1 MTQLEYARQG
11 KITEEMLAVAQEE
24 GLDPEIVREKVAMG
38 RVVIPRNIRSS
49 GKRVVGIGEGLRVKV
64 NANIG
69 TSPDLADI
77 SLEKEKL
84 ASAVKAGADTV
95 MDLSTGG
102 DLKEVRRQILTHSPV
117 PVGTVPI
124 YEAAVKTTLSK
135 GSIAEMRVE
144 DIFKVIEEQA
154 EEGVDFMTIHAG
166 ITLST
171 IEQIRNQGRIT
182 GIVSRG
188 GAFLFCWMWLNKK
201 ENPLYEH
208 FDDLLDIL
216 RKYDVTISLG
226 DALRPGSTADASDR
240 AQFQETIIQG
250 ELVERCWKAGVQVMV
265 EGPGH
270 IPLHL
275 VEPTIKITKH
285 LTNYAP
291 LYLLG
296 PLVVDIAAGYDHI
309 ASAIGAAVAA
319 MAGADYICYVTPSE
333 HLALPTPEEV
343 YEGVIAARIAA
354 SATDLAR
361 GLPSA
366 VKRNE
371 EMSKA
376 RFRLDWVTQL
386 EHSIDK
392 ERAQKIRGNHGL
404 SLSGAC
410 TMCGEFCAMKNVEAF
425 LGSIDKWTERKRNY

>member
-1 MTQLEYARQG
+1 MTILEKARKG
-11 KITEEMLAVAQEE
+11 IITEEMMEVAKEE
-24 GLDPEIVREKVAMG
+24 GVDAEIIREKVASG
-38 RVVIPRNIRSS
+38 RLVIPRNVLGKSS
-49 GKRVVGIGEGLRVKV
+49 KIIGIGEGVRVKV

-69 TSPDLADI
+69 TSPDIADI
-77 SLEKEKL
+77 SLEEEKL
-84 ASAVKAGADTV
+84 RAAVEAGADTV

-102 DLKEVRRQILTHSPV
+102 DLKEIRRRIISKSPI

-124 YEAAVKTTLSK
+124 YEAAVETARKK
-135 GSIAEMRVE
+135 GNIFEMSVD
-144 DIFKVIEEQA
+144 DIFKVVEEQA
-154 EEGVDFMTIHAG
+154 KDGVDFMTIHAG

-171 IEQIRNQGRIT
+171 IERVRQQGRTT

-188 GAFLFCWMWLNKK
+188 GAFLLCWMLQNKR
-201 ENPLYEH
+201 ENPFYEH

-216 RKYDVTISLG
+216 RQYDVTISIG
-226 DALRPGSTADASDR
+226 DALRPGSIADADDR

-250 ELVERCWKAGVQVMV
+250 ELVKRCWEAGVQAMV

-275 VEPTIKITKH
+275 VEPTVKITKH

-319 MAGADYICYVTPSE
+319 LAGADFICYVTPSE

-354 SATDLAR
+354 SAADLAR

-366 VKRNE
+366 IRRNE

-376 RFRLDWVTQL
+376 RYRLDWAKQL
-386 EHSIDK
+386 EYTIDK
-392 ERAQKIRGNHGL
+392 KKAKEVRENHGL
-404 SLSGAC
+404 SFSGAC
-410 TMCGEFCAMKNVEAF
+410 TMCGEFCAMKTVEEF
-425 LGSIDKWTERKRNY
+425 LKLSVNE

>member
-11 KITEEMLAVAQEE
+11 KITEEMLAVAREE
-24 GLDPEIVREKVAMG
+24 ELDPETVREKVARG
-38 RVVIPRNIRSS
+38 RVVIPKNVQKNA
-49 GKRVVGIGEGLRVKV
+49 KRVVGIGEGLRVKV

-69 TSPDLADI
+69 TSPDLADL
-77 SLEKEKL
+77 SLEEQKL
-84 ASAVKAGADTV
+84 ASAVKAGADTI
-95 MDLSTGG
+95 MDLSIGG
-102 DLKEVRRQILTHSPV
+102 DIKETRRRIISQSPL
-117 PVGTVPI
+117 PLGTVPI
-124 YEAAVKTTLSK
+124 YEAAVGTAREK
-135 GSIAEMRVE
+135 GNIQEMKVE

-154 EEGVDFMTIHAG
+154 KDGVDFMTIHAG

-171 IEQIRNQGRIT
+171 IEQLRKQGRVT

-188 GAFLFCWMWLNKK
+188 GAFLLCWMWQNGK

-208 FDDLLDIL
+208 FADLLDIL

-226 DALRPGSTADASDR
+226 DALRPGSIADASDR

-250 ELVERCWKAGVQVMV
+250 ELVERCWEAGVQVMV

-270 IPLHL
+270 IPLNL
-275 VEPTIKITKH
+275 VEPTIKIIKH

-309 ASAIGAAVAA
+309 TSAIGAAIAA

-343 YEGVIAARIAA
+343 YEGVIAAKIAA
-354 SATDLAR
+354 SAADLAR

-366 VKRNE
+366 VRRNE

-376 RFRLDWVTQL
+376 RFRLDWVNQL
-386 EHSIDK
+386 QHTIDK
-392 ERAQKIRGNHGL
+392 EKAKKIRENHGL
-404 SLSGAC
+404 SPSGSC
-410 TMCGEFCAMKNVEAF
+410 TMCGEFCAMKTVEEF
-425 LGSIDKWTERKRNY
+425 LHAGGK

>member
-1 MTQLEYARQG
+1 MTQLECARQG
-11 KITEEMLAVAQEE
+11 KITEEILAVAKEE
-24 GLDPEIVREKVAMG
+24 GLDPEIVREKVARG
-38 RVVIPRNIRSS
+38 RVVIPRNVKSA
-49 GKRVVGIGEGLRVKV
+49 GKKVIGIGEGLRVKV

-77 SLEKEKL
+77 SLEEKKL
-84 ASAVKAGADTV
+84 ASAVEAGADTV

-102 DLKEVRRQILTHSPV
+102 DLKEIRRSIIARSPI

-124 YEAAVKTTLSK
+124 YEAAVETARKK
-135 GSIAEMRVE
+135 GNIAEMTVE
-144 DIFKVIEEQA
+144 DIFNVIEEQA
-154 EEGVDFMTIHAG
+154 KDGVDFMTIHAG

-171 IEQIRNQGRIT
+171 IEQMRKQGRIT

-188 GAFLFCWMWLNKK
+188 GAFLLCWMWQNKK

-226 DALRPGSTADASDR
+226 DALRPGSIADASDR

-250 ELVERCWKAGVQVMV
+250 ELVQRCWEAGVQVMV

-319 MAGADYICYVTPSE
+319 LAGADYICYVTPSE

-343 YEGVIAARIAA
+343 YEGVISARIAA
-354 SATDLAR
+354 SAADLAR

-366 VKRNE
+366 IKRNE

-376 RFRLDWVTQL
+376 RFRLDWEKQL
-386 EHSIDK
+386 ENSIDK
-392 ERAQKIRGNHGL
+392 EKAKKIRENHGL

-410 TMCGEFCAMKNVEAF
+410 TMCGEFCAMKTVEPF
-425 LGSIDKWTERKRNY
+425 LNIGGK

>member
-11 KITEEMLAVAQEE
+11 KITEEMLAVAREE
-24 GLDPEIVREKVAMG
+24 ELDPETVREKVARG
-38 RVVIPRNIRSS
+38 RVVIPKNVQKNA
-49 GKRVVGIGEGLRVKV
+49 KRVVGIGEGLRVKV

-69 TSPDLADI
+69 TSPDLADL
-77 SLEKEKL
+77 SLEEQKL
-84 ASAVKAGADTV
+84 ASAVKAGADTI
-95 MDLSTGG
+95 MDLSIGG
-102 DLKEVRRQILTHSPV
+102 DIKETRRRIISQSPL
-117 PVGTVPI
+117 PLGTVPI
-124 YEAAVKTTLSK
+124 YEAAVGTAREK
-135 GSIAEMRVE
+135 GNIQEMKVE

-154 EEGVDFMTIHAG
+154 KDGVDFMTIHAG

-171 IEQIRNQGRIT
+171 IEQLRKQGRVT

-188 GAFLFCWMWLNKK
+188 GAFLLCWMWQNGK

-208 FDDLLDIL
+208 FADLLDIL

-226 DALRPGSTADASDR
+226 DALRPGSIADASDR

-250 ELVERCWKAGVQVMV
+250 ELVERCWEAGVQVMV

-270 IPLHL
+270 IPLNL
-275 VEPTIKITKH
+275 VEPTIKIIKH

-309 ASAIGAAVAA
+309 TSAIGAAIAA

-343 YEGVIAARIAA
+343 YEGVIAAKIAA
-354 SATDLAR
+354 SAADLAR

-366 VKRNE
+366 VRRNE

-376 RFRLDWVTQL
+376 RFRLDWATQL
-386 EHSIDK
+386 QHTIDK
-392 ERAQKIRGNHGL
+392 EKAKKIRENHGL
-404 SLSGAC
+404 SPSGSC
-410 TMCGEFCAMKNVEAF
+410 TMCGEFCAMKTVEEF
-425 LGSIDKWTERKRNY
+425 LHAGGK

>member
-1 MTQLEYARQG
+1 MTQLEKARKG
-11 KITEEMLAVAQEE
+11 IITDEMIAVAKEE
-24 GLDPEIVREKVAMG
+24 GIEPEVVREKVASG
-38 RVVIPRNIRSS
+38 RLVIPKNVLRGNT
-49 GKRVVGIGEGLRVKV
+49 KVVGIGEGLRVKV

-77 SLEKEKL
+77 SLEEQKL
-84 ASAVKAGADTV
+84 QSAVKAGADTV
-95 MDLSTGG
+95 MDLSIGG
-102 DLKEVRRQILTHSPV
+102 DLKEIRKRILTHSPL

-124 YEAAVKTTLSK
+124 YQAAVETARRK
-135 GSIAEMRVE
+135 GNITQMSVE
-144 DIFKVIEEQA
+144 DILKVVEEQA
-154 EEGVDFMTIHAG
+154 KEGVDFMTIHAG

-171 IEQIRNQGRIT
+171 IEQIRKQGRVT

-188 GAFLFCWMWLNKK
+188 GAFLLCWMWQNKK
-201 ENPLYEH
+201 ENPFYEY
-208 FDDLLDIL
+208 FDELLEIL
-216 RKYDVTISLG
+216 RKYDVTISIG
-226 DALRPGSTADASDR
+226 DALRPGSIADASDR

-250 ELVERCWKAGVQVMV
+250 ELVQKCWEAGVQVMV

-319 MAGADYICYVTPSE
+319 LAGADFICYVTPSE

-354 SATDLAR
+354 SAADLAR

-366 VKRNE
+366 IKRNE

-376 RFRLDWVTQL
+376 RYRLDWATQL
-386 EHSIDK
+386 EYTIDK
-392 ERAQKIRGNHGL
+392 EKARKIRENHGL

-410 TMCGEFCAMKNVEAF
+410 TMCGEFCAMKTVEPF
-425 LGSIDKWTERKRNY
+425 LNIIR

>member
-1 MTQLEYARQG
+1 MTILEKARKG
-11 KITEEMLAVAQEE
+11 IITEEMIAVAKEE
-24 GLDPEIVREKVAMG
+24 GVDAEIIREKIASG
-38 RVVIPRNIRSS
+38 RLVIPKNVLRKDSKII
-49 GKRVVGIGEGLRVKV
+49 GIGEGVRVKV

-69 TSPDLADI
+69 TSPDIADI
-77 SLEKEKL
+77 SLEEEKL
-84 ASAVKAGADTV
+84 RSAVEAGADTV

-102 DLKEVRRQILTHSPV
+102 DLKEIRRRILSQSPI

-124 YEAAVKTTLSK
+124 YEAAVETARSK
-135 GSIAEMRVE
+135 GNIAEMSVDDILRV
-144 DIFKVIEEQA
+144 VEEQA
-154 EEGVDFMTIHAG
+154 KDGVDFMTIHAG

-171 IEQIRNQGRIT
+171 IEQVRKQGRTT

-188 GAFLFCWMWLNKK
+188 GAFLLCWMLQNKS
-201 ENPLYEH
+201 ENPFYER
-208 FDDLLDIL
+208 FDDLLEIL
-216 RKYDVTISLG
+216 RQYDVTISIG
-226 DALRPGSTADASDR
+226 DALRPGSIVDADDR

-250 ELVERCWKAGVQVMV
+250 ELVQRCWDAGVQVMV

-275 VEPTIKITKH
+275 VEPTVKITKH

-319 MAGADYICYVTPSE
+319 LAGADFICYVTPSE

-354 SATDLAR
+354 SAADLAR

-366 VKRNE
+366 IKRNE

-376 RFRLDWVTQL
+376 RYKLDWATQL
-386 EHSIDK
+386 EYMIDK
-392 ERAQKIRGNHGL
+392 KKARKIRDNHGF
-404 SLSGAC
+404 SFSGAC
-410 TMCGEFCAMKNVEAF
+410 TMCGEFCAMRTVEDF
-425 LGSIDKWTERKRNY
+425 LKIRGK

>member
-1 MTQLEYARQG
+1 MTQLEYARKG
-11 KITEEMLAVAQEE
+11 EFTEEILAVAREE
-24 GLDPEIVREKVAMG
+24 GLDPEILRDKVARG
-38 RVVIPRNIRSS
+38 RVVIPKNVKSEN
-49 GKRVVGIGEGLRVKV
+49 KRIVGIGEGLRVKV

-77 SLEKEKL
+77 LLEDKKL
-84 ASAVKAGADTV
+84 ASAVEAGADTV

-102 DLKEVRRQILTHSPV
+102 DLKEIRRHIIAHSPI

-124 YEAAVKTTLSK
+124 YEAAVEMARNR
-135 GSIAEMRVE
+135 GNIAEMTIE
-144 DIFKVIEEQA
+144 DIFNVIEEQA
-154 EEGVDFMTIHAG
+154 RDGVDFMTIHAG

-171 IEQIRNQGRIT
+171 IEQMRQQGRIT

-188 GAFLFCWMWLNKK
+188 GAFLLCWMVQNKK

-216 RKYDVTISLG
+216 HNYDVTISLG
-226 DALRPGSTADASDR
+226 DALRPGSIADASDR

-250 ELVERCWKAGVQVMV
+250 ELVQRCWERGVQVMV

-309 ASAIGAAVAA
+309 ASAIGAALAA

-333 HLALPTPEEV
+333 HLALPTPTEV
-343 YEGVIAARIAA
+343 YEGVISAKIAA
-354 SATDLAR
+354 SAADLAR
-361 GLPSA
+361 GLPYA

-376 RFRLDWVTQL
+376 RFRLDWSTQL
-386 EHSIDK
+386 KHTIDK
-392 ERAQKIRGNHGL
+392 KKAEKIRKNHGI

-410 TMCGEFCAMKNVEAF
+410 TMCGEFCAMKTVEEF
-425 LGSIDKWTERKRNY
+425 LNIGNK

>member
-1 MTQLEYARQG
+1 MTQLEKARSG
-11 KITEEMLAVAQEE
+11 KITEEILAVAQEE
-24 GLDPEIVREKVAMG
+24 GIDPEIVRERVAKG
-38 RVVIPRNIRSS
+38 RVVIPKNIRSE
-49 GKRVVGIGEGLRVKV
+49 GKRTVGIGEGLRIKV

-69 TSPDLADI
+69 TSPDLIDL
-77 SLEKEKL
+77 SLEEKKL
-84 ASAVKAGADTV
+84 DSAVKAGADTV

-102 DLKEVRRQILTHSPV
+102 DLKEIRRHIIARSTI

-124 YEAAVKTTLSK
+124 YEAAVETARKK
-135 GSIAEMRVE
+135 GNIAEMTVD
-144 DIFKVIEEQA
+144 DIFRVIEEQA
-154 EEGVDFMTIHAG
+154 KDGVDFMTIHAG

-171 IEQIRNQGRIT
+171 IEQVRQQGRIT

-188 GAFLFCWMWLNKK
+188 GAFLLCWMVQNKR

-216 RKYDVTISLG
+216 HTYDVTISLG
-226 DALRPGSTADASDR
+226 DALRPGSVADASDR

-250 ELVERCWKAGVQVMV
+250 ELVQRCWEKGVQVMV

-275 VEPTIKITKH
+275 IEPTVKITKH

-309 ASAIGAAVAA
+309 ASAIGAALAA
-319 MAGADYICYVTPSE
+319 MAGADFICYVTPSE
-333 HLALPTPEEV
+333 HLALPTPDEV
-343 YEGVIAARIAA
+343 YEGVIAAKIAA
-354 SATDLAR
+354 SAADLAK
-361 GLPSA
+361 GLPYA

-376 RFRLDWVTQL
+376 RFRLDWATQL
-386 EHSIDK
+386 QHTIDEK
-392 ERAQKIRGNHGL
+392 KAKKIRENHGL

-410 TMCGEFCAMKNVEAF
+410 TMCGEFCAMKTVEAF
-425 LGSIDKWTERKRNY
+425 LKVKPK

>member
-1 MTQLEYARQG
+1 MTQLEKARKG
-11 KITEEMLAVAQEE
+11 IITDEMIAVAKEE
-24 GLDPEIVREKVAMG
+24 GIEPEVVREKVASG
-38 RVVIPRNIRSS
+38 RLVIPKNVLRGNT
-49 GKRVVGIGEGLRVKV
+49 KVVGIGEGLRVKV

-77 SLEKEKL
+77 SLEEQKL
-84 ASAVKAGADTV
+84 QSAVKAGADTV
-95 MDLSTGG
+95 MDLSIGG
-102 DLKEVRRQILTHSPV
+102 DLKEIRKRILTHSPL

-124 YEAAVKTTLSK
+124 YQAAVETARRK
-135 GSIAEMRVE
+135 GNITQMSVE
-144 DIFKVIEEQA
+144 DILKVVEEQA
-154 EEGVDFMTIHAG
+154 KEGVDFMTIHAG

-171 IEQIRNQGRIT
+171 IEQLRKQGRVT

-188 GAFLFCWMWLNKK
+188 GAFLLCWMWQNKK
-201 ENPLYEH
+201 ENPFYEY
-208 FDDLLDIL
+208 FDELLEIL
-216 RKYDVTISLG
+216 RKYDVTISIG
-226 DALRPGSTADASDR
+226 DALRPGSIADASDR

-250 ELVERCWKAGVQVMV
+250 ELVQKCWEAGVQVMV

-319 MAGADYICYVTPSE
+319 LAGADFICYVTPSE

-354 SATDLAR
+354 SAADLAR

-366 VKRNE
+366 IKRNE

-376 RFRLDWVTQL
+376 RYRLDWATQL
-386 EHSIDK
+386 EYTIDK
-392 ERAQKIRGNHGL
+392 EKARKIRENHGL

-410 TMCGEFCAMKNVEAF
+410 TMCGEFCAMKTVEPF
-425 LGSIDKWTERKRNY
+425 LNIIR

>member
-11 KITEEMLAVAQEE
+11 KITEEMLAVAREE
-24 GLDPEIVREKVAMG
+24 ELDPETVREKVARG
-38 RVVIPRNIRSS
+38 RVVIPKNVQKNA
-49 GKRVVGIGEGLRVKV
+49 KRVVGIGEGLRVKV

-69 TSPDLADI
+69 TSPDLADL
-77 SLEKEKL
+77 SLEEQKL
-84 ASAVKAGADTV
+84 ASAVKAGADTI
-95 MDLSTGG
+95 MDLSIGG
-102 DLKEVRRQILTHSPV
+102 DIKETRRRIISQSPL
-117 PVGTVPI
+117 PLGTVPI
-124 YEAAVKTTLSK
+124 YEAAVGTAREK
-135 GSIAEMRVE
+135 GNIQEMKVE

-154 EEGVDFMTIHAG
+154 KDGVDFMTIHAG

-171 IEQIRNQGRIT
+171 IEQLRKQGRVT

-188 GAFLFCWMWLNKK
+188 GAFLLCWMWQNGK

-208 FDDLLDIL
+208 FADLLDIL

-226 DALRPGSTADASDR
+226 DALRPGSIADASDR

-250 ELVERCWKAGVQVMV
+250 ELVERCWEAGVQVMV

-270 IPLHL
+270 IPLNL
-275 VEPTIKITKH
+275 VEPTIKIIKH

-309 ASAIGAAVAA
+309 TSAIGAAIAA

-343 YEGVIAARIAA
+343 YEGVIAAKIAA
-354 SATDLAR
+354 SAADLAR

-366 VKRNE
+366 VRRNE

-386 EHSIDK
+386 QHTIDK
-392 ERAQKIRGNHGL
+392 EKAKKIRENHGL
-404 SLSGAC
+404 SPSGSC
-410 TMCGEFCAMKNVEAF
+410 TMCGEFCAMKTVEEF
-425 LGSIDKWTERKRNY
+425 LHAGGK

>member
-1 MTQLEYARQG
+1 MTQLENARQG
-11 KITEEMLAVAQEE
+11 KITEEILAVAREE
-24 GLDPEIVREKVAMG
+24 GLDPEIVREKVARG
-38 RVVIPRNIRSS
+38 RLVIPRNVKSA
-49 GKRVVGIGEGLRVKV
+49 GKKVIGIGEGLRVKV

-77 SLEKEKL
+77 SLEEKKL
-84 ASAVKAGADTV
+84 ASAVEAGADTV

-102 DLKEVRRQILTHSPV
+102 DLKEIRRSIIARSPI

-124 YEAAVKTTLSK
+124 YEAAAEAARKK
-135 GSIAEMRVE
+135 GNIAEMTVE
-144 DIFKVIEEQA
+144 DIFNVIEEQA
-154 EEGVDFMTIHAG
+154 KDGVDFMTIHAG

-171 IEQIRNQGRIT
+171 IEQMRKQGRIT

-188 GAFLFCWMWLNKK
+188 GAFLLCWMWQNKK

-216 RKYDVTISLG
+216 RQYDVTISLG
-226 DALRPGSTADASDR
+226 DALRPGSIADASDR

-250 ELVERCWKAGVQVMV
+250 ELVQRCWEAGVQVMV

-319 MAGADYICYVTPSE
+319 LAGADYICYVTPSE

-354 SATDLAR
+354 SAADLAR

-366 VKRNE
+366 IKRNE

-376 RFRLDWVTQL
+376 RFRLDWEKQL
-386 EHSIDK
+386 ENSIDK
-392 ERAQKIRGNHGL
+392 EKAKRIRENHGL

-410 TMCGEFCAMKNVEAF
+410 TMCGEFCAMKTVEPF
-425 LGSIDKWTERKRNY
+425 LNIGGK